1 MSSNRRRSIS
11 AGSRS
16 AILGFVSKAAAS
28 LLVFALVPGEVR
40 AESLEEKVRAAF
52 AEHAPALQARI
63 EGRDELRLGVGEGE
77 WAVYLDNLRT
87 SCETRP
93 SDCDSA
99 IDNFVRRIATTTRE
113 GDTARLPKDKVFPV
127 LRNEGQLRSMQQLAE
142 NKPGQE
148 LAGQAI
154 VPGIALLY
162 VVDLPDSFRF
172 VLKRDLEDSGLS
184 PEQLHEAAAANVAT
198 LEGLAVERLEGTRN
212 LFAVIA
218 HDGLGS
224 SRLFDKGFWTELE
237 REAGGPVAV
246 AAPTRDWILAAR
258 LDDRPALAEL
268 RALAGRIV
276 DGEPYAVSATLFR
289 RDGAS
294 WREVQP

>member
-1 MSSNRRRSIS
+1 M
-11 AGSRS
+11 
-16 AILGFVSKAAAS
+16 VTAS
-28 LLVFALVPGEVR
+28 FFALGLFSGEVQ
-40 AESLEEKVRAAF
+40 AETLEERVRAAF

-63 EGRDELRLGVGEGE
+63 EGRDQLRLGVGDGE
-77 WAVYLDNLRT
+77 WAVYLDNLRI

-93 SDCDSA
+93 ADCDSA

-127 LRNEGQLRSMQQLAE
+127 LRNESQLLSMQKLAE
-142 NKPGQE
+142 SKPGQE

-172 VLKRDLEDSGLS
+172 VLRRDLDDSGLS
-184 PEQLHEAAAANVAT
+184 PEQLHDFAAANAAK
-198 LEGLAVERLEGTRN
+198 LEGLAVERLEGTRG

-218 HDGLGS
+218 YDGLGS
-224 SRLFDKGFWTELE
+224 SRLFNDSLWNELE
-237 REAGGPVAV
+237 RQAGGPVAV

-268 RALAGRIV
+268 RDLAGRIV

-289 RDGAS
+289 RDGEA
-294 WREVQP
+294 WREVRP